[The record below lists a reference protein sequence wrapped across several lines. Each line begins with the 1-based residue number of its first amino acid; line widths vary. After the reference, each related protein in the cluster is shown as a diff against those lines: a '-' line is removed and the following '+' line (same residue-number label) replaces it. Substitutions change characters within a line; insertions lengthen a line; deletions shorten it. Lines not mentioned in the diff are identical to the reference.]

1 MKPEPL
7 DRKEGYVDSW
17 QIRDKKDVHPSH
29 RTKVFE
35 AKDIK
40 SACDFYWRY
49 KDNLDQLTKEYPE
62 YTEDA
67 LQYKNPSLTEEKI
80 EEIKSKSEY
89 WGCFITEYNLDGYN
103 EWLFKLAFKDV
114 FKEAEQK

>member
-7 DRKEGYVDSW
+7 DGKEGYVDSW

-40 SACDFYWRY
+40 SACDFYLRY
-49 KDNLDQLTKEYPE
+49 RYNPELLAKEYPE
-62 YTEDA
+62 
-67 LQYKNPSLTEEKI
+67 LKEEM
-80 EEIKSKSEY
+80 IKRFGFDFAFWSEK
-89 WGCFITEYNLDGYN
+89 
-103 EWLFKLAFKDV
+103 WLFKLAFKDV
-114 FKEAEQK
+114 FKEVEQE